1 MGRRNSSDAAES
13 SATQYL
19 QDQISFMQT
28 QISKLQNDLAEKEV
42 TIQKIAHEKREAMKH
57 FDILEA
63 RNNALEEVLSGE
75 RIAKQEALKAMEN
88 MKLILAAN

>member
-1 MGRRNSSDAAES
+1 
-13 SATQYL
+13 
-19 QDQISFMQT
+19 
-28 QISKLQNDLAEKEV
+28 
-42 TIQKIAHEKREAMKH
+42 MKH